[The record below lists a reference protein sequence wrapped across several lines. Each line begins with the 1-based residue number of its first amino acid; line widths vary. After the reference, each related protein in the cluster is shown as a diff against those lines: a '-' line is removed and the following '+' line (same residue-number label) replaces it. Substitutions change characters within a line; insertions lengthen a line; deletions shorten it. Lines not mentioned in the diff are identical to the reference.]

1 MAPTKIHLQYHK
13 FSYGARCQSEI
24 QKMKLLE
31 VEPQR
36 EGSRLEVPAPLPESA
51 STAAQLP
58 LGIGQKLINS

>member
-1 MAPTKIHLQYHK
+1 
-13 FSYGARCQSEI
+13 
-24 QKMKLLE
+24 MKLLE

-36 EGSRLEVPAPLPESA
+36 EGSRLEVPAPLSESA